1 MRDEFP
7 EFEITS
13 DGPVYFTGEM
23 VNYQHFIAVF
33 KR

>member
-1 MRDEFP
+1 MRNEFP

-23 VNYQHFIAVF
+23 VGPETNGEP
-33 KR
+33 RD